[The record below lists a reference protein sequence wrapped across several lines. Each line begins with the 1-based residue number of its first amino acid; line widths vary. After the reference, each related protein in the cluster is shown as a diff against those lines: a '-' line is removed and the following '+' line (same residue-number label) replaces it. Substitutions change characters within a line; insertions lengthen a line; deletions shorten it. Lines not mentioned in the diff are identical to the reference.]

1 MRHLNKIIFL
11 NSANI
16 PYAEVLLDGNVHFA
30 GTQGVGK
37 STVLRALLF
46 FYNAD
51 KMRLGIQQ
59 GQKSFEEFYFR
70 YSNSYIVYEVKTEHS
85 AYSILTYRSQGK
97 AVFRFIDAPY
107 QKSWFVD
114 DSGRVESDWIRIRE
128 RIVGDCKSPT
138 ADSKSPT
145 ADISAKIETY
155 EQYRNIIF
163 GNTHDR
169 SHRYDKYAIV
179 ESVKYQNIPRSIQN
193 VFLNSKLDADFV
205 KNTIIQSMTDV
216 EDSIRLSDYRHL
228 VADFEQEFDEIDCW
242 YRKDSSGEIPVRN
255 KAAKVVDTY
264 RLLIALDYEMTQT
277 WHQLNYMV
285 GYTREQL
292 PLAEEEIR
300 EIQGRLGKIK
310 EKIDAMQQEYEKE
323 HDRLTKEISKREQRL
338 DDIRKKR
345 KHYEEIGIKTIIE
358 QDEQEP
364 KLLSEKAQKEKMLH
378 ALEEQYKD
386 VTEKYRTLY
395 AALEDEWS
403 KYELSMKEELQR
415 YRDSIQTERDKC
427 GRVRDQR
434 KKSVEDAYS
443 EWLSAS
449 DERLTALQGNH
460 TLADKRLSELQ
471 YWYPMEKETS
481 GFQEDIRRLKA
492 QEQELKSQLSITAN
506 SLKALRQE
514 WELKSDQIKH
524 DFERRQADA
533 QGQQAQLK
541 AELAETEALLARWK
555 GSLYD
560 WLTQNKP
567 GWETTIGKVVDE
579 QQVLYAQGLS
589 PQLAGEGSL
598 FGVSLNL
605 EAIPVHHRTPDDYR
619 RLQKQQAEAVTA
631 KKKEMADLQIQCE
644 NEQENLHKHYRGRI
658 TELSEK
664 ETILRVQLEQIPTK
678 VKDVETRLRQA
689 GEKEQEM
696 VAAEREKR
704 TKTYNETLLALE
716 NEKTARTSQRAK
728 RDKDLKAADTEYKA
742 AMRNLQSRFD
752 DFHQKQTDEQTAKKK
767 DIDERRQMLE
777 RQERDELKG
786 KGADTNALDLCRHDI
801 ASVQAILD
809 MISRQRHFVIE
820 YRKDEDELFSHEHEF
835 REEKKQLEA
844 KDANARQQYEGKRKR
859 LESERTEKQE
869 QLKLKQSAASAMKE
883 GLKQYDLLCQV
894 ENILPEAFLHDDV
907 ASQTRVALTD
917 LVVQMR
923 GAVNKKRQKMEE
935 LKRAINSFNSH
946 FGANNTFHFITPQ
959 YDEDYLRFALN
970 LQEFIENDKI
980 EMYRSRVS
988 EHYNTILRSV
998 SREVGMLM
1006 NHSAEIRSII
1016 AEVNHDFQER
1026 NFAGVIRSIE
1036 LRAEESS
1043 DRMILLLR
1051 HIRDFTEENALT
1063 IGELNLF
1070 SGNDHDK
1077 VNEKVVDY
1085 LKKFMKQ
1092 LQKEPS
1098 RTELTLSDTFRLQ
1111 FRIQENDN
1119 NTGWVE
1125 RISNVGSDGT
1135 DILVK
1140 AMVNIM
1146 LINVF
1151 KTRASRKNGD
1161 FIIHCMMDEI
1171 GKLHPSNVSGI
1182 LQFANVRNIYLIN
1195 SSPMGYNA
1203 DLYKYNYLLTKDGK
1217 SQTHI
1222 KRLMTING

>member
-16 PYAEVLLDGNVHFA
+16 PYAEVMLDGNVHFA

-37 STVLRALLF
+37 STLLRALLF

-70 YSNSYIVYEVKTEHS
+70 YSNSYIVYEVKTENG

-114 DSGRVESDWIRIRE
+114 ESGRVESDWIRIRE
-128 RIVGDCKSPT
+128 RIGSN
-138 ADSKSPT
+138 
-145 ADISAKIETY
+145 DISAKIETY

-169 SHRYDKYAIV
+169 CHRYDKYAIV
-179 ESVKYQNIPRSIQN
+179 ESSKYQNIPRSIQN

-228 VADFEQEFDEIDCW
+228 VADFEREFDEIDCW
-242 YRKDSSGEIPVRN
+242 YRKDSNGEITVRN
-255 KAAKVVDTY
+255 KAAKVVDYY
-264 RLLIALDYEMTQT
+264 RILVALEYEMKQT
-277 WHQLNYMV
+277 WHQLNHV
-285 GYTREQL
+285 VTYTREQL
-292 PLAEEEIR
+292 PLVEKDIS
-300 EIQGRLGKIK
+300 EIQEKLKILK
-310 EKIDAMQQEYEKE
+310 EKISAIHQDYENE
-323 HDRLTKEISKREQRL
+323 HDRLTREISKREQRL

-345 KHYEEIGIKTIIE
+345 KYYNGIGIEDIIE
-358 QDEQEP
+358 LNEQEQ
-364 KLLSEKAQKEKMLH
+364 KFLSEKVQKEKILR

-386 VTEKYRTLY
+386 VTEKYRALY
-395 AALEDEWS
+395 AALDEEWS
-403 KYELSMKEELQR
+403 KFGLVQKEELQR
-415 YRDSIQTERDKC
+415 CRDGIQTERDKSAK
-427 GRVRDQR
+427 VRDLR
-434 KKSVEDAYS
+434 KKSVEDAFG
-443 EWLSAS
+443 EWLTAS
-449 DERLTALQGNH
+449 DDRLTVLQGNNS
-460 TLADKRLSELQ
+460 LADKRLSELQ
-471 YWYPMEKETS
+471 YWHPMEKETS
-481 GFQEDIRRLKA
+481 DYEMEIQNLKT
-492 QEQELKSQLSITAN
+492 QEQQLNSQLTITTNLLKSM
-506 SLKALRQE
+506 RQE
-514 WELKSDQIKH
+514 WEMKSNEMKR
-524 DFERRQADA
+524 DFEHKQEEA
-533 QGQQAQLK
+533 QSQLENLIK
-541 AELAETEALLARWK
+541 ELSETEGILARWK
-555 GSLYD
+555 GSFYE
-560 WLTQNKP
+560 WLSQNKP
-567 GWETTIGKVVDE
+567 GWEDTIGKVVDE

-589 PQLAGEGSL
+589 PQLTGDSQL
-598 FGVSLNL
+598 FGVSINL
-605 EAIPVHHRTPDDYR
+605 EAIPLHHRSPDEYR
-619 RLQKQQAEAVTA
+619 SLQKQQQEAVAA
-631 KKKEMADLQIQCE
+631 KKKEISELQVQLE
-644 NEQENLHKHYRGRI
+644 NDQEGLRKSYKDKI
-658 TELSEK
+658 SELGQQ
-664 ETILRVQLEQIPTK
+664 ETILKVQLEQIPTK
-678 VKDVETRLRQA
+678 IKDIETRIRLAEQK
-689 GEKEQEM
+689 EKEI

-704 TKTYNETLLALE
+704 TKVYNETLLALDG
-716 NEKTARTSQRAK
+716 EKNARTQQRNK
-728 RDKDLKAADTEYKA
+728 REKELRSADSEFNA
-742 AMRNLQSRFD
+742 AMKGFQNQFD
-752 DFHQKQTDEQTAKKK
+752 AFKQKQAEEKDAKKK
-767 DIDERRQMLE
+767 DIDERMLMLK

-786 KGADTNALDLCRHDI
+786 KGADTNTLDLCRKDCEWVRAVLNKI
-801 ASVQAILD
+801 DQ
-809 MISRQRHFVIE
+809 QRHFVIE
-820 YRKDEDELFSHEHEF
+820 YRKDEEELFSHESEF
-835 REEKKQLEA
+835 RDEKRQLET
-844 KDANARQQYEGKRKR
+844 KDSTARQQYEDKRKR
-859 LESERTEKQE
+859 YEAERKEHSELLTSKQTMVKVMKDGLTQYE
-869 QLKLKQSAASAMKE
+869 Q
-883 GLKQYDLLCQV
+883 LCQV

-907 ASQTRVALTD
+907 TLSSTSALTE

-935 LKRAINSFNSH
+935 LKRATNSFNSH
-946 FGANNTFHFITPQ
+946 FGTNNTFHFITPQ
-959 YDEDYLRFALN
+959 YDEDYLAFALN
-970 LQEFIENDKI
+970 LQDFVENDKI

-988 EHYNTILRSV
+988 DHYNTILRSV
-998 SREVGMLM
+998 AREVGLLM

-1016 AEVNHDFQER
+1016 SEVNRDFQER

-1043 DRMILLLR
+1043 DRMMLLLR
-1051 HIRDFTEENALT
+1051 QIRDFTEENALT

-1070 SGNDHDK
+1070 SGGDRDR
-1077 VNEKVVDY
+1077 VNEKVVEY
-1085 LKKFMKQ
+1085 LKRFMKQ
-1092 LQKEPS
+1092 LQKEPA

-1125 RISNVGSDGT
+1125 RINNVGSDGT

-1151 KTRASRKNGD
+1151 KTRASRKNGE

-1222 KRLMTING
+1222 KRLMTINS

>member
-1 MRHLNKIIFL
+1 MRHLNKIVFL

-70 YSNSYIVYEVKTEHS
+70 YSNSYIIYEVKTEHS
-85 AYSILTYRSQGK
+85 AYSIMTYRSQGK

-128 RIVGDCKSPT
+128 RIGNKE
-138 ADSKSPT
+138 
-145 ADISAKIETY
+145 ISAKIETY

-163 GNTHDR
+163 GNNHDR

-179 ESVKYQNIPRSIQN
+179 ESSKYQNIPRSIQN

-255 KAAKVVDTY
+255 KAAKVVETY

-277 WHQLNYMV
+277 WHQLNHV
-285 GYTREQL
+285 VSYTREQL

-300 EIQGRLGKIK
+300 EIQGKLGKIK
-310 EKIDAMQQEYEKE
+310 EKIDATQQEYEKE
-323 HDRLTKEISKREQRL
+323 HDKLVGKISEYNLRLK
-338 DDIRKKR
+338 DIRDRRKR
-345 KHYEEIGIKTIIE
+345 YEEIGIKAIME
-358 QDEQEP
+358 QDAQEP
-364 KLLSEKAQKEKMLH
+364 KLLGEKVQKEKLLH

-386 VTEKYRTLY
+386 VTQKYRALY

-403 KYELSMKEELQR
+403 KSELALKEELQR
-415 YRDSIQTERDKC
+415 QRDRIQTERDRCVK
-427 GRVRDQR
+427 VRDQR
-434 KKSVEDAYS
+434 KKTVEEAYG

-449 DERLTALQGNH
+449 DERLTTFQGNH
-460 TLADKRLSELQ
+460 NLADKRLSELQ
-471 YWYPMEKETS
+471 YWHPMEKETS
-481 GFQEDIRRLKA
+481 SYKEDIQNLRA
-492 QEQELKSQLSITAN
+492 QEQEFKSQLSVTTN

-514 WELKSDQIKH
+514 WELKDEQIKR
-524 DFERRQADA
+524 DYARRQEEA
-533 QGQQAQLK
+533 QEKLEKLQ
-541 AELAETEALLARWK
+541 AELAETEAILARWK

-567 GWETTIGKVVDE
+567 GWEDTIGKVVDE
-579 QQVLYAQGLS
+579 QHVLYAQGLA
-589 PQLAGEGSL
+589 PQLTDDGSL

-619 RLQKQQAEAVTA
+619 SLQKQQTEAVNA
-631 KKKEMADLQIQCE
+631 KKKEIADLQAQCE
-644 NEQENLHKHYRGRI
+644 NEQESLRKHYKGPI
-658 TELSEK
+658 TELCEK
-664 ETILRVQLEQIPTK
+664 ETILRVQTEQIPTK
-678 VKDVETRLRQA
+678 IKDTETRLRQA
-689 GEKEQEM
+689 EKKELEM
-696 VAAEREKR
+696 VEAEREKR
-704 TKTYNETLLALE
+704 TKVYNETLLALE

-728 RDKDLKAADTEYKA
+728 RDKDLKAADTEYNA
-742 AMRNLQSRFD
+742 HIRNLQSQFD
-752 DFHQKQTDEQTAKKK
+752 AFRQKQAEEKSNKKK

-786 KGADTNALDLCRHDI
+786 KGADTNALDLCRRDL
-801 ASVQAILD
+801 ASVQTALD
-809 MISRQRHFVIE
+809 NISEQRHFVIE
-820 YRKDEDELFSHEHEF
+820 YHKDDEELFSHEQEY

-844 KDANARQQYEGKRKR
+844 KDANTRQQYEDKRKR
-859 LESERTEKQE
+859 LESERTEKTE
-869 QLKLKQSAASAMKE
+869 QLKLKQSAVDAMND
-883 GLKQYDLLCQV
+883 GLKQYNQLCQV
-894 ENILPEAFLHDDV
+894 ENILPEAFLQDDV
-907 ASQTRVALTD
+907 ASPSRATLTD

-935 LKRAINSFNSH
+935 LKRATNTFNSH
-946 FGANNTFHFITPQ
+946 FGTNNTFHFITPQ

-1051 HIRDFTEENALT
+1051 QIQDFTEENVLT

-1070 SGNDHDK
+1070 SGGDHDK

-1125 RISNVGSDGT
+1125 RINNVGSDGT

-1203 DLYKYNYLLTKDGK
+1203 DLYKYNYLLTKDSK

-1222 KRLMTING
+1222 KRLMTINA

>member
-16 PYAEVLLDGNVHFA
+16 PYAEVMLDGNVHFA

-37 STVLRALLF
+37 STLLRALLF

-70 YSNSYIVYEVKTEHS
+70 YSNSYIVYEVKTENG

-114 DSGRVESDWIRIRE
+114 ESGRVESDWIRIRE
-128 RIVGDCKSPT
+128 RIGSN
-138 ADSKSPT
+138 
-145 ADISAKIETY
+145 DISAKIETY

-179 ESVKYQNIPRSIQN
+179 ESSKYQNIPRSIQN

-228 VADFEQEFDEIDCW
+228 VADFEREFDEIDCW
-242 YRKDSSGEIPVRN
+242 YRKDSNGEITVRN
-255 KAAKVVDTY
+255 KAAKVVDYY
-264 RLLIALDYEMTQT
+264 RILVALEYEMKQT
-277 WHQLNYMV
+277 WHQLNHV
-285 GYTREQL
+285 VTYTREQL
-292 PLAEEEIR
+292 PLVEKDIS
-300 EIQGRLGKIK
+300 EIQEKLKILK
-310 EKIDAMQQEYEKE
+310 EKISAIHQDYENE
-323 HDRLTKEISKREQRL
+323 HDRLTREISKREQRL

-345 KHYEEIGIKTIIE
+345 KYYNGIGIEDIIE
-358 QDEQEP
+358 LNEQEQ
-364 KLLSEKAQKEKMLH
+364 KFLSEKVQKEKIMR

-386 VTEKYRTLY
+386 VTEKYRALY
-395 AALEDEWS
+395 AALDEEWS
-403 KYELSMKEELQR
+403 KFGLVQKEELQR
-415 YRDSIQTERDKC
+415 CRDGIQTERDKSAK
-427 GRVRDQR
+427 VRDLR
-434 KKSVEDAYS
+434 KKSVEDAFG
-443 EWLSAS
+443 EWLTAS
-449 DERLTALQGNH
+449 DDRLTVLQGNNS
-460 TLADKRLSELQ
+460 LADKRLSELQ
-471 YWYPMEKETS
+471 YWHPMEKETS
-481 GFQEDIRRLKA
+481 DYEMEIQNLKT
-492 QEQELKSQLSITAN
+492 QEQQLNSQLTITTNLLKSM
-506 SLKALRQE
+506 RQE
-514 WELKSDQIKH
+514 WEMKSNEMKR
-524 DFERRQADA
+524 DFEHKQEEA
-533 QGQQAQLK
+533 QSQLENLIK
-541 AELAETEALLARWK
+541 ELSETEGILARWK
-555 GSLYD
+555 GSFYE
-560 WLTQNKP
+560 WLSQNKP
-567 GWETTIGKVVDE
+567 GWEDTIGKVVDE

-589 PQLAGEGSL
+589 PQLTGDSQL
-598 FGVSLNL
+598 FGVSINL
-605 EAIPVHHRTPDDYR
+605 EAIPLHHRSPDEYR
-619 RLQKQQAEAVTA
+619 SLQKQQQEAVAA
-631 KKKEMADLQIQCE
+631 KKKEISELQVQLE
-644 NEQENLHKHYRGRI
+644 NDQEGLRKSYKDKI
-658 TELSEK
+658 AELGQQ
-664 ETILRVQLEQIPTK
+664 ETILKVQLEQIPTK
-678 VKDVETRLRQA
+678 IKDIETRIRLAEQK
-689 GEKEQEM
+689 EKEI

-704 TKTYNETLLALE
+704 TKVYNETLLALDG
-716 NEKTARTSQRAK
+716 EKNARTQQRNK
-728 RDKDLKAADTEYKA
+728 REKELRSADSEFNA
-742 AMRNLQSRFD
+742 AMKGFQNQFD
-752 DFHQKQTDEQTAKKK
+752 AFKQKQAEEKDAKKK
-767 DIDERRQMLE
+767 DIDERMLMLK

-786 KGADTNALDLCRHDI
+786 KGADTNALDLCRKDCEWVRAVLNKI
-801 ASVQAILD
+801 DQ
-809 MISRQRHFVIE
+809 QRHFVIE
-820 YRKDEDELFSHEHEF
+820 YRKDEEELFSHESEF
-835 REEKKQLEA
+835 RDEKRQLET
-844 KDANARQQYEGKRKR
+844 KDSTTRQQYEDKRKR
-859 LESERTEKQE
+859 YEAERKEHSELLTSKQTMVKSMKDGLTQYE
-869 QLKLKQSAASAMKE
+869 Q
-883 GLKQYDLLCQV
+883 LCQV

-907 ASQTRVALTD
+907 TLSSTSALTE

-935 LKRAINSFNSH
+935 LKRATNSFNSH
-946 FGANNTFHFITPQ
+946 FGTNNTFHFITPQ
-959 YDEDYLRFALN
+959 YDEDYLAFALN
-970 LQEFIENDKI
+970 LQDFVENDKI

-988 EHYNTILRSV
+988 DHYNTILRSV
-998 SREVGMLM
+998 AREVGLLM

-1016 AEVNHDFQER
+1016 SEVNRDFQER

-1043 DRMILLLR
+1043 DRMMLLLR
-1051 HIRDFTEENALT
+1051 QIRDFTEENALT

-1070 SGNDHDK
+1070 SGGDRDR
-1077 VNEKVVDY
+1077 VNEKVVEY
-1085 LKKFMKQ
+1085 LKRFMKQ
-1092 LQKEPS
+1092 LQKEPA

-1125 RISNVGSDGT
+1125 RINNVGSDGT

-1151 KTRASRKNGD
+1151 KTRASRKNGE

-1222 KRLMTING
+1222 KRLMTINS

>member
-16 PYAEVLLDGNVHFA
+16 PYAEVMLDGNVHFA

-37 STVLRALLF
+37 STLLRALLF

-70 YSNSYIVYEVKTEHS
+70 YSNSYIVYEVKTENG

-114 DSGRVESDWIRIRE
+114 ESGRVESDWIRIRE
-128 RIVGDCKSPT
+128 RIGSN
-138 ADSKSPT
+138 
-145 ADISAKIETY
+145 DISAKIETY

-179 ESVKYQNIPRSIQN
+179 ESSKYQNIPRSIQN

-228 VADFEQEFDEIDCW
+228 VADFEREFDEIDCW
-242 YRKDSSGEIPVRN
+242 YRKDSNGEITVRN
-255 KAAKVVDTY
+255 KAAKVVDYY
-264 RLLIALDYEMTQT
+264 RILVALEYEMKQT
-277 WHQLNYMV
+277 WHQLNHV
-285 GYTREQL
+285 VTYTREQL
-292 PLAEEEIR
+292 PLVEKDIS
-300 EIQGRLGKIK
+300 EIQEKLKILK
-310 EKIDAMQQEYEKE
+310 EKISAIHQDYENE
-323 HDRLTKEISKREQRL
+323 HDRLTREISKREQRL

-345 KHYEEIGIKTIIE
+345 KYYNGIGIEDIIE
-358 QDEQEP
+358 LNEQEQ
-364 KLLSEKAQKEKMLH
+364 KFLSEKVQKEKILR

-386 VTEKYRTLY
+386 VTEKYRALY
-395 AALEDEWS
+395 AALDEEWS
-403 KYELSMKEELQR
+403 KFGLVQKEELQR
-415 YRDSIQTERDKC
+415 CRDGIQTERDKSAK
-427 GRVRDQR
+427 VRDLR
-434 KKSVEDAYS
+434 KKSVEDAFG
-443 EWLSAS
+443 EWLTAS
-449 DERLTALQGNH
+449 DDRLTVLQGNNS
-460 TLADKRLSELQ
+460 LADKRLSELQ
-471 YWYPMEKETS
+471 YWHPMEKETS
-481 GFQEDIRRLKA
+481 DYEMEIQNLKT
-492 QEQELKSQLSITAN
+492 QEQQLNSQLTITTNLLKSM
-506 SLKALRQE
+506 RQE
-514 WELKSDQIKH
+514 WEMKSNEMKR
-524 DFERRQADA
+524 DFEHKQEEA
-533 QGQQAQLK
+533 QSQLENLIK
-541 AELAETEALLARWK
+541 ELSETEGILARWK
-555 GSLYD
+555 GSFYE
-560 WLTQNKP
+560 WLSQNKP
-567 GWETTIGKVVDE
+567 GWEDTIGKVVDE

-589 PQLAGEGSL
+589 PQLTGDSQL
-598 FGVSLNL
+598 FGVSINL
-605 EAIPVHHRTPDDYR
+605 EAIPLHHRSPDEYR
-619 RLQKQQAEAVTA
+619 SLQKQQQEAVAA
-631 KKKEMADLQIQCE
+631 KKKEISELQVQLE
-644 NEQENLHKHYRGRI
+644 NDQEGLRKSYKDKI
-658 TELSEK
+658 AELGQQ
-664 ETILRVQLEQIPTK
+664 ETILKVQLEQIPTK
-678 VKDVETRLRQA
+678 IKDIETRIRLAEQK
-689 GEKEQEM
+689 EKEI

-704 TKTYNETLLALE
+704 TKVYNETLLALDG
-716 NEKTARTSQRAK
+716 EKNARTQQRNK
-728 RDKDLKAADTEYKA
+728 REKELRSADSEFNA
-742 AMRNLQSRFD
+742 AMKGFQNQFD
-752 DFHQKQTDEQTAKKK
+752 AFKQKQAEEKDAKKK
-767 DIDERRQMLE
+767 DIDERMLMLK

-786 KGADTNALDLCRHDI
+786 KGADTNALDLCRKDCEWVRAVLNKI
-801 ASVQAILD
+801 DQ
-809 MISRQRHFVIE
+809 QRHFVIE
-820 YRKDEDELFSHEHEF
+820 YRKDEEELFSHESEF
-835 REEKKQLEA
+835 RDEKRQLET
-844 KDANARQQYEGKRKR
+844 KDSTARQQYEDKRKR
-859 LESERTEKQE
+859 YEAERKEHSELLTSKQTMV
-869 QLKLKQSAASAMKE
+869 KAMKD
-883 GLKQYDLLCQV
+883 GLTQYEQLCQV

-907 ASQTRVALTD
+907 TLSSTSALTE

-935 LKRAINSFNSH
+935 LKRATNSFNSH
-946 FGANNTFHFITPQ
+946 FGTNNTFHFITPQ
-959 YDEDYLRFALN
+959 YDEDYLAFALN
-970 LQEFIENDKI
+970 LQDFVENDKI

-988 EHYNTILRSV
+988 DHYNTILRSV
-998 SREVGMLM
+998 AREVGLLM

-1016 AEVNHDFQER
+1016 SEVNRDFQER

-1043 DRMILLLR
+1043 DRMMLLLR
-1051 HIRDFTEENALT
+1051 QIRDFTEENALT

-1070 SGNDHDK
+1070 SGGERDR
-1077 VNEKVVDY
+1077 VNEKVVEY
-1085 LKKFMKQ
+1085 LKRFMKQ
-1092 LQKEPS
+1092 LQKEPA

-1125 RISNVGSDGT
+1125 RINNVGSDGT

-1151 KTRASRKNGD
+1151 KTRASRKNGE

-1222 KRLMTING
+1222 KRLMTINS

>member
-70 YSNSYIVYEVKTEHS
+70 YSNSYIIYEVKTEHG
-85 AYSILTYRSQGK
+85 AYSIMTYRSQGK

-128 RIVGDCKSPT
+128 RIGNKE
-138 ADSKSPT
+138 
-145 ADISAKIETY
+145 ISAKIETY

-179 ESVKYQNIPRSIQN
+179 ESSKYQNIPRSIQN

-255 KAAKVVDTY
+255 KAAKVVETY
-264 RLLIALDYEMTQT
+264 RLLIALDYEMKQT
-277 WHQLNYMV
+277 WHQLNHV
-285 GYTREQL
+285 AGFTREQL

-300 EIQGRLGKIK
+300 EIQGKLGKIK
-310 EKIDAMQQEYEKE
+310 EKIDATQQEYEKE
-323 HDRLTKEISKREQRL
+323 HDKLVGKISEYNLRLK
-338 DDIRKKR
+338 DIRDRRKR
-345 KHYEEIGIKTIIE
+345 YEEIGIKAIME
-358 QDEQEP
+358 QNAQEP
-364 KLLSEKAQKEKMLH
+364 KLLGEKAQKEKLLH

-386 VTEKYRTLY
+386 VTEKYRVLY
-395 AALEDEWS
+395 AAFEDEWS
-403 KYELSMKEELQR
+403 KSELALKEELQR
-415 YRDSIQTERDKC
+415 QRDSIQTERDRCVK
-427 GRVRDQR
+427 VRDQR
-434 KKSVEDAYS
+434 KKTVEEAYG

-449 DERLTALQGNH
+449 DERLTTLQGNH
-460 TLADKRLSELQ
+460 NLADKRLSELQ
-471 YWYPMEKETS
+471 YWHPMEKETS
-481 GFQEDIRRLKA
+481 SCKEDIQNLKV
-492 QEQELKSQLSITAN
+492 QEQELKSQLSVTIN

-514 WELKSDQIKH
+514 WELKDEQIKR
-524 DFERRQADA
+524 DYARRQEEA
-533 QGQQAQLK
+533 QGKLEKLQ

-567 GWETTIGKVVDE
+567 GWEDTIGKVVDE
-579 QQVLYAQGLS
+579 QHVLYAQGLA
-589 PQLAGEGSL
+589 PQLTGDGSL

-619 RLQKQQAEAVTA
+619 SLQKQQTEAVNA
-631 KKKEMADLQIQCE
+631 KKKEIAELQAQCE
-644 NEQENLHKHYRGRI
+644 NEQENLRKDYRGRI
-658 TELSEK
+658 TELSEN
-664 ETILRVQLEQIPTK
+664 ETILRVQTEQIPTK
-678 VKDVETRLRQA
+678 IKDAETRLRQA
-689 GEKEQEM
+689 EKKEQEII
-696 VAAEREKR
+696 AAEREKR
-704 TKTYNETLLALE
+704 TKVYNETLLALE

-728 RDKDLKAADTEYKA
+728 RDKDLKAAETEYNA
-742 AMRNLQSRFD
+742 AIRNLQSQFD
-752 DFHQKQTDEQTAKKK
+752 TFRQKQAEEKTNKKK
-767 DIDERRQMLE
+767 DIDERRQILE
-777 RQERDELKG
+777 RQEREELKG
-786 KGADTNALDLCRHDI
+786 KGADTNAIDLCKRDI
-801 ASVQAILD
+801 DKLRAVLET
-809 MISRQRHFVIE
+809 IE
-820 YRKDEDELFSHEHEF
+820 RNKKIVHNYQKDEEELFSHEQEY

-844 KDANARQQYEGKRKR
+844 KDANTRQQYEDKRKR
-859 LESERTEKQE
+859 LELERTEKTE
-869 QLKLKQSAASAMKE
+869 QLKLKQSAVGAMKD
-883 GLKQYDLLCQV
+883 GLKQYSQLCQV
-894 ENILPEAFLHDDV
+894 ENILPEAFLQDDV
-907 ASQTRVALTD
+907 ALPSRVALTD

-935 LKRAINSFNSH
+935 LKRATNSFNSH
-946 FGANNTFHFITPQ
+946 FGTNNTFHFITPQ

-1051 HIRDFTEENALT
+1051 QIRDFTEENALT

-1070 SGNDHDK
+1070 SGEDRDK

-1125 RISNVGSDGT
+1125 RINNVGSDGT

-1222 KRLMTING
+1222 KRLMTINA